1 MQRRRSGGRGSSS
14 RSHLPS
20 RIPAP
25 ALFEKASGGRFSQ
38 TTVRDVY
45 GRTEEQYQK
54 EARERDETLQRM
66 LRDLDLRNLSS
77 EDRRLRE
84 ERLQEERVLR
94 RAYVFARDSTGSTI
108 LVQNGSNASAI
119 DPRRPGRREPGRWS
133 MPGGCRNLG
142 EEFDETANR
151 ELQQELGL
159 NAFQVP
165 RDEARILLPTGDV
178 VFLHEVPYEFA
189 PPTIRGADPAEI
201 ASIAVLSANNVWQ
214 LVGDRS
220 LVGWSALNRPTQ
232 YTFSEHQDLFRH

>member
-14 RSHLPS
+14 FAFTA
-20 RIPAP
+20 IPAP
-25 ALFEKASGGRFSQ
+25 APF
-38 TTVRDVY
+38 DVSVDCDNCQGCSWPY
-45 GRTEEQYQK
+45 REQYQK
-54 EARERDETLQRM
+54 EARERDATRRGCQG
-66 LRDLDLRNLSS
+66 DLDLRNLSS

-84 ERLQEERVLR
+84 ERLQEERVSC
-94 RAYVFARDSTGSTI
+94 RAYVFARSTGSTI
-108 LVQNGSNASAI
+108 LQNGSNASAI
-119 DPRRPGRREPGRWS
+119 DPRRPGLRRPGRWS

-159 NAFQVP
+159 NAFQIP

-178 VFLHEVPYEFA
+178 VFLHEVPYVFA